1 MFSCTFSC
9 CNFLEMLR
17 PSGAQ
22 SSSVGTFDDQCRLL
36 MWRQTEWRVSIIRT
50 VFFLRFLGERR
61 SPRSAV
67 AVSGQRKHLTL
78 FGLEEGVG
86 QRDGVHS
93 GHPRVVVELGVD
105 VEEDGHVHL
114 LVRVQALLLEAETL
128 QTHEQRSR
136 VTRVIATSSDHPP
149 TPRLYVPRG
158 LGASPC
164 RALSHSP
171 NTSMKVWI

>member
-36 MWRQTEWRVSIIRT
+36 MWRQRVKSLDYPNS
-50 VFFLRFLGERR
+50 FFLCFLGERR

-67 AVSGQRKHLTL
+67 AVSGKRKHLTL

>member
-1 MFSCTFSC
+1 MKSLDYPNS
-9 CNFLEMLR
+9 
-17 PSGAQ
+17 
-22 SSSVGTFDDQCRLL
+22 
-36 MWRQTEWRVSIIRT
+36 
-50 VFFLRFLGERR
+50 FFLRFLGERR

-114 LVRVQALLLEAETL
+114 LMRVQALLLEAETL

-164 RALSHSP
+164 KALSHSP
-171 NTSMKVWI
+171 NTSMKV

>member
-1 MFSCTFSC
+1 
-9 CNFLEMLR
+9 MLR

-22 SSSVGTFDDQCRLL
+22 SSSVGTFDDQ
-36 MWRQTEWRVSIIRT
+36 TFNVTSDRVKSLDYPNS
-50 VFFLRFLGERR
+50 FFLRFLGERR

-93 GHPRVVVELGVD
+93 RHPRVVVELGVD

-128 QTHEQRSR
+128 QTHSG
-136 VTRVIATSSDHPP
+136 DH
-149 TPRLYVPRG
+149 V
-158 LGASPC
+158 
-164 RALSHSP
+164 SH
-171 NTSMKVWI
+171 V